1 MPPTAA
7 IGPLARTYYK
17 WKALRLP
24 WRKRF
29 FIGPLPLFLILKS
42 THGVQKLTPSSRPG
56 YDLHGNT
63 FWEFKLTSAETRFR
77 RIVNYP
83 RSTHYS
89 QVQVSPLW
97 HQWLR
102 HMRAEPPSLEEQSGD
117 VVRQQRMKHLAA
129 EADARWAA
137 KPRVMEDTVTKSALG
152 GGPLPVPPANVEAT
166 MLESESEPGA
176 GAGAGAGA
184 RHTEKQQQRKSKKS
198 AEVND
203 AWAKAKAQGP
213 GENWQPTA
221 WNPSAKR

>member
-7 IGPLARTYYK
+7 IGPLTRTYYK

-29 FIGPLPLFLILKS
+29 FIG
-42 THGVQKLTPSSRPG
+42 
-56 YDLHGNT
+56 YDLQGNT

-129 EADARWAA
+129 EANARWAA
-137 KPRVMEDTVTKSALG
+137 KPRVMEDAATTSALG
-152 GGPLPVPPANVEAT
+152 EGPLPPTNVEAT
-166 MLESESEPGA
+166 MLDFEPD
-176 GAGAGAGA
+176 A
-184 RHTEKQQQRKSKKS
+184 RARDAEKQQQRQRKKS

-203 AWAKAKAQGP
+203 AWTKAKAQGP

-221 WNPSAKR
+221 WNPSAKQ

>member
-29 FIGPLPLFLILKS
+29 F
-42 THGVQKLTPSSRPG
+42 VG
-56 YDLHGNT
+56 YDLQGNT

-137 KPRVMEDTVTKSALG
+137 KPRVMEDAVTTSALG
-152 GGPLPVPPANVEAT
+152 ARGPLPPTNVEAT
-166 MLESESEPGA
+166 MLESEPDPGA
-176 GAGAGAGA
+176 GAGAGA
-184 RHTEKQQQRKSKKS
+184 RDTEKKQQQRKRKKS
-198 AEVND
+198 AELND